1 MPDQRSAGRAVTV
14 RRFATAADADAHD
27 LAYWAQLSDTDR
39 LLQVWALSI
48 DLWRLR
54 GELDDEPRLRRSVAR
69 VRRG

>member
-1 MPDQRSAGRAVTV
+1 MPDQRPGARALTV
-14 RRFATAADADAHD
+14 RRFSSAAEADAHD